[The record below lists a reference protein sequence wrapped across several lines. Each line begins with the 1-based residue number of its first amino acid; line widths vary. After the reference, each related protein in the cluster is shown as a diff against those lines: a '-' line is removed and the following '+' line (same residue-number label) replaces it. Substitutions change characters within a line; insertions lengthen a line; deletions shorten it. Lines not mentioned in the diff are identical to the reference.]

1 MVTDFVIDR
10 LGLVSSRFRR
20 NSEKAVVLGF
30 WFNRF
35 LLDDQVLRNFSSQ
48 KKRRLVLRLLA
59 VFSRNR
65 IWLFPSTLV
74 GNDEFLFFFFLSPF
88 CRLFSFHLSRLRGLL
103 HLHRCLVEFEHGS
116 FVRWS
121 VLNLSFPSSLLN
133 FSFFA
138 ASVTT
143 C

>member
-1 MVTDFVIDR
+1 MIKFF
-10 LGLVSSRFRR
+10 GKFFF
-20 NSEKAVVLGF
+20 SE
-30 WFNRF
+30 
-35 LLDDQVLRNFSSQ
+35 
-48 KKRRLVLRLLA
+48 KRRLVLRLLA

-116 FVRWS
+116 FVRWA
-121 VLNLSFPSSLLN
+121 VLSLPSSLLH